1 MNPCMKEMRRS
12 FSLPSWP
19 VSFFFLHRIAPFSRR
34 HSVTDCSAPLTPFFN
49 LAGTP
54 MSNVISFSQA
64 GKRLALLFSPPFVSS
79 SQAGIGV
86 TLPAETGQKERKKDE
101 KEDAGSQMRNGVH
114 CMGLGAAHCEN
125 SLKER

>member
-1 MNPCMKEMRRS
+1 
-12 FSLPSWP
+12 
-19 VSFFFLHRIAPFSRR
+19 
-34 HSVTDCSAPLTPFFN
+34 
-49 LAGTP
+49 

-125 SLKER
+125 SLKERLDSSQAPPGTSKMPSAVNISQGTAVRP